1 MSNAYDHDPTDEEL
15 VAYLDGELEPAARV
29 RLAQRI
35 AADHEL
41 QRRLIVLSS
50 GNRPFRQAFDF
61 VLDAAPRERLD
72 AMLAGLPLPQS
83 PAAEGRPPSRS
94 WSIGL
99 RAVAA
104 SLLLFL
110 AGLGTGWLLPTV
122 APHLVGQPASVSEN
136 EEWRQA
142 IAEYL
147 ILYTAETL
155 ASIPD
160 NAAVREQEIAAVGA
174 KIGMALSPERI
185 SLPGLSFKRA
195 QLLEYDRRPLG
206 QLAYLDPAS
215 GPVAL
220 CLIMDDSP
228 DASPRTEQRQ
238 GFNIVYWSRGRRS
251 FMLLGR
257 MPIVRLQTLASD
269 LSDRLI

>member
-1 MSNAYDHDPTDEEL
+1 MSDAHGHDPTDEEL
-15 VAYLDGELEPAARV
+15 VAYLDGELEPAASL

-35 AADHEL
+35 AADHDL

-50 GNRPFRQAFDF
+50 GNRPFRQAFDL

-72 AMLAGLPLPQS
+72 AMLADLPLPKS
-83 PAAEGRPPSRS
+83 PAAEGRQPGRS

-110 AGLGTGWLLPTV
+110 AVLGTGWLLPTLS
-122 APHLVGQPASVSEN
+122 PHLRDQPVSVSED

-142 IAEYL
+142 VAEYL
-147 ILYTAETL
+147 TLYTAETL

-160 NAAVREQEIAAVGA
+160 NALVREQEIAAVGA
-174 KIGMALSPERI
+174 KMGMALSPDRI
-185 SLPGLSFKRA
+185 SLPDLSLKRA
-195 QLLEYDRRPLG
+195 QLLEYDRKPLG

-220 CLIMDDSP
+220 CLIVDDRP
-228 DASPRTEQRQ
+228 DASPRMEQRQ
-238 GFNIVYWSRGRRS
+238 GFNIVYWSRGRHS
-251 FMLLGR
+251 FMLIGR
-257 MPIVRLQTLASD
+257 MPIVQLQALASE